1 MSMIKLKNLIESL
14 EDTDLP
20 EKHSPITSEE
30 KRNMYNT
37 IHNFNE
43 YRNSLKASSVHE
55 VTEKIKSAIK
65 FAEAYTLN
73 ESGDWMESK
82 MIKDDM
88 KEMKKISEN
97 LYKESEKIK
106 EVEKQME
113 LLYEQLGMRLER
125 YFKIKDIKKI
135 EKSSEDEKSS

>member
-14 EDTDLP
+14 EDNTDLP
-20 EKHSPITSEE
+20 KKHSPITTEE

-55 VTEKIKSAIK
+55 VAEKIKDAIK
-65 FAEAYTLN
+65 LAEAYTLN
-73 ESGDWMESK
+73 ESEDWMESK

-125 YFKIKDIKKI
+125 YFKIKDI
-135 EKSSEDEKSS
+135 

>member
-14 EDTDLP
+14 EDNTDLP
-20 EKHSPITSEE
+20 KKHSPITTEE
-30 KRNMYNT
+30 KRNMYTT

-55 VTEKIKSAIK
+55 VAEKIKDAIK
-65 FAEAYTLN
+65 LAEAYTLN
-73 ESGDWMESK
+73 ESEDWMESK

-125 YFKIKDIKKI
+125 YFKIKDI
-135 EKSSEDEKSS
+135 

>member
-14 EDTDLP
+14 EDNTDLP
-20 EKHSPITSEE
+20 KKHSPITTEE
-30 KRNMYNT
+30 KRNMYDT

-55 VTEKIKSAIK
+55 VAEKIKDAIK
-65 FAEAYTLN
+65 LAEAYTLN
-73 ESGDWMESK
+73 ESEDWMESK

-125 YFKIKDIKKI
+125 YFKIKDI
-135 EKSSEDEKSS
+135 